1 MENFG
6 FQSYSSSPSTGLN
19 YQGTWN
25 ALTNNPLLTSG
36 VGTSG
41 DYYIVTVSGNTN
53 LDGISDWSIGD
64 WAIFN
69 GTIWQKIDNSGISYQ
84 GNWDALTNNPFL
96 QSSVGFDGHFY
107 IVSVAGTTNLNGIAS
122 WNIGDW
128 AIFTGGV
135 WLKIDNVSGSNLEIK
150 NEGITLTTA
159 ATSIDFIG
167 DAVTATAVGTAVTV
181 NVTGGGVA
189 ASTNNLFAYY
199 NFI

>member
-1 MENFG
+1 
-6 FQSYSSSPSTGLN
+6 
-19 YQGTWN
+19 
-25 ALTNNPLLTSG
+25 
-36 VGTSG
+36 
-41 DYYIVTVSGNTN
+41 
-53 LDGISDWSIGD
+53 
-64 WAIFN
+64 
-69 GTIWQKIDNSGISYQ
+69 
-84 GNWDALTNNPFL
+84 L